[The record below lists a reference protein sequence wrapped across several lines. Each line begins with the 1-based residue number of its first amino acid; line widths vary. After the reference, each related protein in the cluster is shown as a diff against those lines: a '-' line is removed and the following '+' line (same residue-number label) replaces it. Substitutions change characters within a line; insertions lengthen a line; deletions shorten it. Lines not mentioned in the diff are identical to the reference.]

1 MASLLDSEAQFSQ
14 RARDFRLSDST
25 RRKLKAAGLTT
36 FGVLAYAHGQ
46 PGQQINDESF
56 ETWVAAKV
64 DASASI
70 ADLASLKRLLFESQ
84 TLTLAA
90 LKEQVSS
97 QDTLT
102 VKRVPNIERESR
114 MTSVRNRLVGLLIE
128 GPLEPSHCLLDL
140 CANMASKNEIAY
152 LAPEKCVSRTHE
164 VLHQKTPSKQV
175 EVSAEALIVKE
186 HSSVPDGPVQSAL
199 QVQEAFQRRGIGLV
213 FADLVDHERYSRYL
227 TTLFSHLHREPPVG
241 YNRCSVSQL
250 IAADKLVWQTLLEE
264 GVKPKRDAAGDLPL
278 NLKLQEALTSYHVS
292 FALLPL
298 IAKKDASK
306 EKKEKKSKRD
316 RSRTPR
322 DKGDRYRKGK
332 GKGKGKVPQQISKL
346 GGVGKNPE
354 GENICFSFNISNCS
368 DADIGGRCK
377 RGHHICAKCFGN
389 HSIRDHDKSH

>member
-298 IAKKDASK
+298 IAKRMQAKRRRRRNQNVIAAAHPETRVIDIEK
-306 EKKEKKSKRD
+306 EKEKARAKSPNRFPSWEALG
-316 RSRTPR
+316 RIQ
-322 DKGDRYRKGK
+322 KGK
-332 GKGKGKVPQQISKL
+332 TFVSRLTSAIVQMQT
-346 GGVGKNPE
+346 
-354 GENICFSFNISNCS
+354 
-368 DADIGGRCK
+368 
-377 RGHHICAKCFGN
+377 
-389 HSIRDHDKSH
+389 